1 MQKGTARLW
10 IRPSSLDS
18 IYRFTFASSERPGRY
33 MEAPGQDQ
41 RGDRPAGEEG
51 AGGVAAE
58 AAESLH
64 WRTSQRLSGSDGEMV
79 RAHESYLYHSSGF
92 LLHGFPSVT
101 LNNAAKLGKRF
112 VLMFLMLESQTC
124 EDHCYCMKTVIV
136 SVLFLRRFTRVAAC
150 LFQVREF
157 LGKLDELVGKVSYAN
172 DPIKLRKPALQQ
184 RTERLLHDLI
194 KRSPVFGH
202 TLDPPLLLGDGLLND
217 LLFFILFPL
226 SSFVVETQPSMPQ
239 GKGPLVLRTNVQ
251 FSVKTR
257 SVRNCRPAGVTN
269 NVQKTN
275 NLQKKHKL
283 FPDG

>member
-1 MQKGTARLW
+1 
-10 IRPSSLDS
+10 
-18 IYRFTFASSERPGRY
+18 
-33 MEAPGQDQ
+33 
-41 RGDRPAGEEG
+41 
-51 AGGVAAE
+51 
-58 AAESLH
+58 
-64 WRTSQRLSGSDGEMV
+64 
-79 RAHESYLYHSSGF
+79 
-92 LLHGFPSVT
+92 
-101 LNNAAKLGKRF
+101 
-112 VLMFLMLESQTC
+112 MFLMLEFQTC
-124 EDHCYCMKTVIV
+124 EDHCYCRKTVIV

-184 RTERLLHDLI
+184 RTDRLLHALI

-269 NVQKTN
+269 NV
-275 NLQKKHKL
+275 
-283 FPDG
+283 